1 MDRWRFPGAKRVT
14 LKKLRIGLVCPYGWD
29 TPGGVQ
35 SHVRDLAEYLISK
48 GHYVSVL
55 APVINE
61 ENVPEY
67 VTSAGKPIAIPY
79 NGAVAR
85 VLFGPIA
92 FARVRQ
98 WISNGNFDLLHLHE
112 PAIPS
117 ISLLACWAAEGPMVG
132 TFHAAAKRQKAIFAI
147 GPILEPVI
155 EKLTARIAV
164 SEAAR
169 ETLTEHLETDAVVI
183 PNGIYADRYRD
194 GEIQAKWSGNTIGF
208 IGRFEEPRKG
218 LSVLLDALPII
229 ARFAPDVRVLVA
241 GPGDEKEVS
250 DNIDPQ
256 LRHRFEFL
264 GRISEKEKADF
275 LSSVAIYVAP
285 NTGGESFG
293 IILAEALAG
302 GATVLASDIPA
313 FDSLLGHGQ
322 FGALFESEN
331 PQDLAKVAIDLL
343 RDDEKRREL
352 SRKGKDYAQR
362 FDWDVVAEDIYSIY
376 EMALVGSSGVT
387 LSSENRAWNRF
398 LGREGN

>member
-1 MDRWRFPGAKRVT
+1 MLTRS
-14 LKKLRIGLVCPYGWD
+14 LKIGIVCPYGWD

-35 SHVRDLAEYLISK
+35 NHVRDLAEFLIAA
-48 GHYVSVL
+48 GHDISVL
-55 APVINE
+55 APVIDETIIPN
-61 ENVPEY
+61 Y

-98 WISNGNFDLLHLHE
+98 WIAQGDFDILHLHE

-155 EKLTARIAV
+155 EKLSARIAV

-194 GEIQAKWSGNTIGF
+194 GVPQSRWQGNTLGF

-218 LSVLLDALPII
+218 LSVLVDALPII
-229 ARFAPDVRVLVA
+229 SRFAPDVRVFVA
-241 GPGDEKEVS
+241 GPGDTKDVIES
-250 DNIDPQ
+250 IDPQ
-256 LRHRFEFL
+256 LRSRFTFL
-264 GRISEKEKADF
+264 GKISEKDKADF
-275 LSSVAIYVAP
+275 LASISLYIAP

-302 GATVLASDIPA
+302 GATVVASDIPA
-313 FDSLLGHGQ
+313 FDSLLNHGQ
-322 FGALFESEN
+322 YGELFESESST
-331 PQDLAKVAIDLL
+331 DLAKRVVDLL
-343 RDDEKRREL
+343 RDDERRLEL
-352 SRKGKDYAQR
+352 GKEGKKHAQQ
-362 FDWDVVAEDIYSIY
+362 FDWKVVAEQIFSIY
-376 EMALVGSSGVT
+376 EMSLVSGEKVR
-387 LSSENRAWNRF
+387 LASGNRAWSRF
-398 LGREGN
+398 LARDQRGDE

>member
-67 VTSAGKPIAIPY
+67 VISAGKPIAIPY

-343 RDDEKRREL
+343 RDDEKRCEL

>member
-1 MDRWRFPGAKRVT
+1 MT

-61 ENVPEY
+61 ENSPDY

-98 WISNGNFDLLHLHE
+98 WIANGNFDLLHLHE

-194 GEIQAKWSGNTIGF
+194 GEVLAKWSGNTSGF

-218 LSVLLDALPII
+218 LSILLDALPII

-241 GPGDEKEVS
+241 GPGDHKEVAE
-250 DNIDPQ
+250 NIDPQ

-322 FGALFESEN
+322 YGALFQSEN
-331 PQDLAKVAIDLL
+331 AQDLARVAIDLL
-343 RDDEKRREL
+343 RDDEKRRDL